1 MKNGYYSSPGDDQEL
16 FMNHDYD
23 QIKTLRVLGRITDN
37 NNSIYFNA
45 KNNLFDPVP
54 LKWTCKNEHHKSRL
68 KTLKN

>member
-37 NNSIYFNA
+37 NNNNSIYFNA
-45 KNNLFDPVP
+45 KNN
-54 LKWTCKNEHHKSRL
+54 
-68 KTLKN
+68 